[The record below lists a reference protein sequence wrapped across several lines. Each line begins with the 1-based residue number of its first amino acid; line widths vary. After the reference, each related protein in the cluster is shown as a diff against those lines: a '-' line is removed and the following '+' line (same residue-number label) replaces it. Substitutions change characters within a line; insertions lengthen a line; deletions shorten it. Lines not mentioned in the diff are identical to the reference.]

1 MTAKVAR
8 LFLIYIQFLPPCNN
22 HPGSRLLIL
31 IVNGVG
37 LKMFSLLA
45 PGASTKQITSDV
57 LNTNLSLL
65 SKYFNS
71 IHKVL

>member
-45 PGASTKQITSDV
+45 PGASTKQITFSDV

-65 SKYFNS
+65 
-71 IHKVL
+71 